1 VDLLV
6 DEIEI
11 GTWTLI
17 VERPREPESL
27 LDEGAFARDEF
38 MPYWAEV
45 WPSGIALAR
54 HVAGLDVANR
64 SVLELGCGLGLPSL
78 AAALAGATVVAADW
92 AADALVLLRRN
103 AERNAAALTTTLL
116 DWREPAE
123 LGGSR
128 SDLVLAADV
137 LYEERNAA
145 PLVTLLL
152 DVVAADGEALVADPG
167 RRHAE
172 LMLDGIVTAGWSVEE
187 IADELIPRGAV
198 YRLRPA

>member
-11 GTWTLI
+11 GTWTLV

-27 LDEGAFARDEF
+27 LDESAFARDEF

-54 HVAGLDVANR
+54 HVAGLDLANR

-78 AAALAGATVVAADW
+78 AAALAGATVVATDW

-103 AERNAAALTTTLL
+103 AERNAAVVTTTLL

-123 LGGSR
+123 LGGR
-128 SDLVLAADV
+128 RFDLVLAADV

-145 PLVTLLL
+145 PLVTLLP

-198 YRLRPA
+198 YRLWPA